1 MGGPCRIAEPGKPHT
16 RAPPCTDNF
25 QVRKFMFDGREWE
38 SVEQCYQAMKFNDRS
53 IQEKLRSIKKKEG
66 DKDSKHGMDVWN
78 EGQRYKSVRKDWDAV
93 KVEMM
98 YRANLAKYMQHR
110 DLQEELLSTGH
121 VEMVGAPSTGWKL
134 KSGATVNWSF
144 WNGRIQMRIRE
155 ELRPEGE
162 QKQDLVD
169 SLVKEFE
176 AAGVGSC
183 CAGFVWVCC
192 SMLQQFGAAAR

>member
-1 MGGPCRIAEPGKPHT
+1 MIA
-16 RAPPCTDNF
+16 NF
-25 QVRKFMFDGREWE
+25 QGLLLWQIIEL
-38 SVEQCYQAMKFNDRS
+38 S
-53 IQEKLRSIKKKEG
+53 
-66 DKDSKHGMDVWN
+66 DKIGIASA
-78 EGQRYKSVRKDWDAV
+78 SCDA
-93 KVEMM
+93 
-98 YRANLAKYMQHR
+98 R
-110 DLQEELLSTGH
+110 G
-121 VEMVGAPSTGWKL
+121 
-134 KSGATVNWSF
+134 
-144 WNGRIQMRIRE
+144 IQMRIRE